1 MKAAAGFGN
10 EGTIGGPRAVLL
22 DSGWVGSEGGV
33 EGVEKSMR
41 RKKPFLQN

>member
-1 MKAAAGFGN
+1 MC
-10 EGTIGGPRAVLL
+10 GGHRQGAQSEPGVYG
-22 DSGWVGSEGGV
+22 GWVGSEGGV